1 MSAATLGSVFERY
14 KLNAICND
22 CGRAK
27 ELDLPSL
34 IGKFGLDFEVPQLSK
49 MAKCTE
55 CGSPH
60 GCAIHLGNIY
70 DPKMG

>member
-1 MSAATLGSVFERY
+1 MGAATLGSVFERY

-22 CGRAK
+22 CGRCK
-27 ELDLPSL
+27 ELDVAALKDKY
-34 IGKFGLDFEVPQLSK
+34 GDDFEVPRLAK
-49 MAKCTE
+49 MVKCTE

-60 GCAIHLGNIY
+60 GCVVHLGNLY